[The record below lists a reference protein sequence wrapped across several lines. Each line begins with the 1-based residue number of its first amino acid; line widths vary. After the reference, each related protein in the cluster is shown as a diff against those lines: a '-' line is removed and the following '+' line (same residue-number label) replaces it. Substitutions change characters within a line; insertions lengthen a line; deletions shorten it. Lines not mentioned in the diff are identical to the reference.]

1 MRWLIKNMHYESFYR
16 YEYLNRFRC
25 KSCLN
30 WSYGHPIDRCCH
42 ILNIPHSSDDK
53 RRAILQWGTK
63 MVVSICKPPPCTHF
77 QQYNCKLIPI
87 TARRSHPAQYGE
99 DRFGPPTLERSGSEH
114 RVGRFT
120 SFLLRFLSPTRG
132 TEGVVKTIEKAWL
145 EVELPLERE
154 TEGFEKILL

>member
-1 MRWLIKNMHYESFYR
+1 
-16 YEYLNRFRC
+16 
-25 KSCLN
+25 
-30 WSYGHPIDRCCH
+30 
-42 ILNIPHSSDDK
+42 
-53 RRAILQWGTK
+53 

-154 TEGFEKILL
+154 TEGFEKIPFLMGKSDASECNESSLSNCRVQLALSTRKDGMICMQSHFDNHVM